1 MKLAVYDLE
10 TKKGIPSPETNNIME
25 VCGGWSDFEGMGISI
40 FSITYFRRIDKET
53 TETVTET
60 FLNLADFKARILE
73 LKGKGYKIGG
83 FNTKKFDDK
92 LLKAHGFDFTS
103 DFDILDLVRQAAG
116 VKQFQKGVSYSLDFI
131 AKANG
136 MKKPHS
142 GALAPLLF
150 QQGKIKELTD
160 YVMNDTQME
169 YNVLM
174 MLIAGTLIDP
184 NTGRRLKI

>member
-40 FSITYFRRIDKET
+40 FSITYFRRIDRET

-116 VKQFQKGVSYSLDFI
+116 VKQFQKGVSYALDFI

-136 MKKPHS
+136 MAKPHS